1 MKKLHFILPA
11 VGIML
16 MASTAMAQ
24 NNLVPNGSFDNVS
37 GRVKRAGSISM
48 AEPWYSPTDVQADLF
63 SKSAKGDFSAP
74 ENMYG
79 REVPEDGDNYAGFVA
94 WSYRDAS
101 PRSYL
106 TVELDK
112 PLTEGKIYCVK
123 FMVSLSD
130 ISKYAVNN
138 IGAYLSTKKV
148 TVKDLNNNSIE
159 PQVMHSANKIYD
171 DQYYWQ
177 TICQTFKS
185 SGKEKYLTIG
195 NFAAQD
201 LVKTKKLRRPKGFT
215 TPQIGNSYYY
225 IENVSIINMA
235 EVDGDCACGA
245 DAEDEADMNVVYN
258 QNVSDEMDIDDKGML
273 ELQKIF
279 FESNSSK
286 LDATPSEAMG
296 KAVKVLKANPSMK
309 VEIMGHAD
317 AIEQAKDKGDLSMAR
332 AEAVK
337 TFLVENGVAASQ
349 LTVKGYKDQQP
360 ATEDGSTQ
368 GLAQNRRV
376 TFKVM
381 SP

>member
-1 MKKLHFILPA
+1 MKKLHFSLSA
-11 VGIML
+11 GLLML
-16 MASTAMAQ
+16 LATTVVAQ

-37 GRVKRAGSISM
+37 GRIKRAGSIQM
-48 AEPWYSPTDVQADLF
+48 AEPWYSPTDVQADIF
-63 SKSAKGDFSAP
+63 SKNAKGDFGAP
-74 ENMYG
+74 VNMYG
-79 REVPEDGDNYAGFVA
+79 REVPEEGDNYAGFVA
-94 WSYRDAS
+94 WSYRDAA

-123 FMVSLSD
+123 FLVSMSD

-148 TVKDLNNNSIE
+148 TLKDLNNNAIK
-159 PQVMHSANKIYD
+159 PQVMHSGNKIYD

-185 SGKEKYLTIG
+185 NGKEKYLTIG

-201 LVKTKKLRRPKGFT
+201 LVKTKKMRRPKGFT
-215 TPQIGNSYYY
+215 TPQINNSYYFV
-225 IENVSIINMA
+225 ENVSVLNMA
-235 EVDGDCACGA
+235 EVEGECACGA
-245 DAEDEADMNVVYN
+245 DADGEAAMNVVYT
-258 QNVSDEMDIDDKGML
+258 QNVSEEMDIDDKGLL

-286 LDATPSEAMG
+286 LDETPSEAMG
-296 KAVKVLKANPSMK
+296 KVVKILTANAGMK
-309 VEIMGHAD
+309 VEIMGHTD
-317 AIEQAKDKGDLSMAR
+317 PIEQAKDKGELSQSR
-332 AEAVK
+332 AEVVK
-337 TFLVENGVAASQ
+337 AFLIANGVSASQ
-349 LTVKGYKDQQP
+349 LTVKGYTDQQP
-360 ATEDGSTQ
+360 ATDDGSSQ

-376 TFKVM
+376 TFKVT